1 MTHHRLVADIGGT
14 NARFA
19 LVKQGSSELESI
31 QTLQCES
38 FGSPLQA
45 INHYLSQYDLPVTE
59 ACLAVACP
67 VNQDHVKLTNNHWQ
81 FSCAQL
87 KQQLG
92 LAELAVINDFTAAAM
107 STTVVNENE
116 LEFLSTDAS
125 FDVQKQRC
133 IIGPGTGLGVAGMLN
148 YQGRTLVMSTEGG
161 HRSYAPENELEDFIL
176 QFLRKELGQVSCEEL
191 LSGRGL
197 VNIYRALCS
206 YHHHPAQ
213 FSDAESIGSAAT
225 EGEEM
230 ALAALNQFFETLGS
244 VAGDYALGLGAVGGV
259 YIGGGIAPRF
269 AQLLK
274 QSRFRE
280 RFENKLNYRSYLQ
293 AIPTAIVMHPQPG
306 LLGAAAYLD
315 NLHY

>member
-1 MTHHRLVADIGGT
+1 MSYRLVADIGGT

-19 LVKQGSSELESI
+19 LVKKDSSELESI

-45 INHYLSQYDLPVTE
+45 INHYLSQHDCE
-59 ACLAVACP
+59 ISQACLAVACP
-67 VNQDHVKLTNNHWQ
+67 VNHDEVKLTNNHWQ
-81 FSCAQL
+81 FSRSHM
-87 KQQLG
+87 KQQLE
-92 LAELAVINDFTAAAM
+92 LDELAVINDFTAAAM
-107 STTVVNENE
+107 STTVVKDAE
-116 LEFLSTDAS
+116 LEFLSSTTH
-125 FDVQKQRC
+125 FDCNKQRC
-133 IIGPGTGLGVAGMLN
+133 IIGPGTGLGVAGMLS

-176 QFLRKELGQVSCEEL
+176 SFLRKELGIVSCEEL

-206 YHHHPAQ
+206 FHQKPAQ
-213 FSDAESIGSAAT
+213 FSDAESIGTAAND
-225 EGEEM
+225 GDEM
-230 ALAALNQFFETLGS
+230 AVAALNQFFETLGS

-269 AQLLK
+269 ANVLK

-280 RFENKLNYRSYLQ
+280 RFENKLNYQSYLRDI
-293 AIPTAIVMHPQPG
+293 ATAIVMHPQPG

-315 NLHY
+315 NL